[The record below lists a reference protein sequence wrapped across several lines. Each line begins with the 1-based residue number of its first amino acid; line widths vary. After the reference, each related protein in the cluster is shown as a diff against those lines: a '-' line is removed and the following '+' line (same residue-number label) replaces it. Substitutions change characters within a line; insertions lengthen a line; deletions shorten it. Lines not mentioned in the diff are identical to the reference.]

1 MSIRHNLTINADR
14 LWDSLMEMAKIGG
27 TPKGG
32 CNRQALTGEDA
43 QGRALFTRWCQ
54 AVGAT
59 MRMDA
64 MGSLFAR
71 YEGQD
76 DLPPILI
83 GSHLD
88 TQPTGGKFDGVL
100 GVLAGVEI
108 FRALYHAGIRPRR
121 PIEVV
126 NWTNE
131 EGCRFA
137 PAMMASA
144 VYAGALSPI
153 KARMVQDLAGISFGD
168 ALDALPALPEVAH
181 VAASPTRAI
190 HAYLELHIEQGP
202 ILEAEG
208 MDVGIVTGG
217 QGIRWYDVSIQGFES
232 HAGSTPMPRRRDAL
246 VGAAKLTAAL
256 QKIGRDFAPYGV
268 ATVGQMAVL
277 PNSRNVIPSL
287 VQFTVDM
294 RHPNAEALTQMDSR
308 LRNALAQISA
318 EENLNHTITD
328 IADVPPIAFDA
339 ALCALLREEAE
350 MMGLKSQNIIS
361 GAGHDA
367 CHIAKIAPTVMIF
380 TPCKDGVSHNEAEEI
395 TPEWAAKGASLLLR
409 AALRLA
415 DESIAL

>member
-1 MSIRHNLTINADR
+1 MTNRPNLTINPNR
-14 LWDSLMEMAKIGG
+14 LWDSLMEMATIGG

-32 CNRQALTGEDA
+32 CNRQSLTAEDA
-43 QGRALFTRWCQ
+43 VGRALFTRWCQ
-54 AVGAT
+54 AAGAT
-59 MRMDA
+59 MRIDA

-71 YEGQD
+71 YEGEE

-108 FRALYHAGIRPRR
+108 LRVLHESGIRPRR

-137 PAMMASA
+137 PAMLASA
-144 VYAGALSPI
+144 VYAGVLDPAT
-153 KARMVQDLAGISFGD
+153 ARETQDQAGIRFGD
-168 ALDALPALPEVAH
+168 ALDALPALPNVAPM
-181 VAASPTRAI
+181 ATAPARAI

-208 MDVGIVTGG
+208 VDVGIVTGG
-217 QGIRWYDVSIQGFES
+217 QGIRWYDISLTGFES

-246 VGAAKLTAAL
+246 VGAARLIMAI
-256 QKIGRDFAPYGV
+256 QQIGRDFAPHGV
-268 ATVGQMAVL
+268 ATVGQMAVS
-277 PNSRNVIPSL
+277 PNSRNVIPGL
-287 VQFTVDM
+287 AQFTVDM
-294 RHPNAEALTQMDSR
+294 RHPDAAALTWMDAQ
-308 LRNALAQISA
+308 LRDVIERISA
-318 EENLNHTITD
+318 EEKLDHTITD
-328 IADVPPIAFDA
+328 IADVPPIAFDP
-339 ALCALLREEAE
+339 ALCTLLREEAAA
-350 MMGLKSQNIIS
+350 MGLNQRDIIS

-367 CHIAKIAPTVMIF
+367 CHIAKIAPAVMIF
-380 TPCKDGVSHNEAEEI
+380 TPCKDGLSHNEAEEI
-395 TPEWAAKGASLLLR
+395 SPAWAADGARLLLR

-415 DESIAL
+415 E

>member
-1 MSIRHNLTINADR
+1 MTIRHNLTINPNR
-14 LWDSLMEMAKIGG
+14 LWDSLMEMATIGG

-54 AVGAT
+54 AAGAT
-59 MRMDA
+59 IRMDE

-71 YEGQD
+71 YEGQE

-108 FRALYHAGIRPRR
+108 LRVLHESGIRPHR

-144 VYAGALSPI
+144 VYAGVLDPAT
-153 KARMVQDLAGISFGD
+153 ARAAQDQAGIRFGD
-168 ALDALPALPEVAH
+168 ALDALPALPGVAPM
-181 VAASPTRAI
+181 AITPARAI

-208 MDVGIVTGG
+208 VDVGIVTGG
-217 QGIRWYDVSIQGFES
+217 QGIRWYDVSLTGFES

-246 VGAAKLTAAL
+246 VGAARLITAI
-256 QKIGRDFAPYGV
+256 QQIGRDFAPNGV
-268 ATVGQMAVL
+268 ATVGQMAVS
-277 PNSRNVIPSL
+277 PNSRNVIPGL

-294 RHPNAEALTQMDSR
+294 RHPDAAALTRMDAS
-308 LRNALAQISA
+308 LRDALAQMST
-318 EENLNHTITD
+318 EEKLDHTPSIRLY
-328 IADVPPIAFDA
+328 AH
-339 ALCALLREEAE
+339 LCGKRRRRW
-350 MMGLKSQNIIS
+350 G
-361 GAGHDA
+361 
-367 CHIAKIAPTVMIF
+367 
-380 TPCKDGVSHNEAEEI
+380 
-395 TPEWAAKGASLLLR
+395 
-409 AALRLA
+409 
-415 DESIAL
+415 